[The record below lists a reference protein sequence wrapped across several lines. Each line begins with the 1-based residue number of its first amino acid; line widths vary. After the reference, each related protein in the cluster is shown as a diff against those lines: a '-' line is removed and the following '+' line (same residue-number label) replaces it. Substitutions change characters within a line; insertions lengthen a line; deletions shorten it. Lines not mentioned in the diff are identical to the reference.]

1 MYYTIREDNT
11 FDVRSDHVSL
21 TNSVKSKE
29 RFDAAWVALDIL
41 THKYKYSSILYFQEC
56 GYKAAKASLNARCQ
70 GRMNYSDRRGARP

>member
-41 THKYKYSSILYFQEC
+41 AHKYKFSSDSLLQE
-56 GYKAAKASLNARCQ
+56 N
-70 GRMNYSDRRGARP
+70 